1 MLLLASPYASYITGQ
16 AIEVTI
22 DLFNVEN
29 MLNRAWGGEYNLGG
43 SQQLYAV
50 SAFNPTTRRYT
61 YRINENVGT
70 AVKSGTPYQIQ
81 LGARYRF

>member
-1 MLLLASPYASYITGQ
+1 MSRDFGTVRGQ
-16 AIEVTI
+16 AVEVTI

-43 SQQLYAV
+43 AQQLYAV
-50 SAFNPTTRRYT
+50 SGFNQTTRSYT

>member
-1 MLLLASPYASYITGQ
+1 M
-16 AIEVTI
+16 
-22 DLFNVEN
+22 
-29 MLNRAWGGEYNLGG
+29 
-43 SQQLYAV
+43 

-81 LGARYRF
+81 RGARYRF